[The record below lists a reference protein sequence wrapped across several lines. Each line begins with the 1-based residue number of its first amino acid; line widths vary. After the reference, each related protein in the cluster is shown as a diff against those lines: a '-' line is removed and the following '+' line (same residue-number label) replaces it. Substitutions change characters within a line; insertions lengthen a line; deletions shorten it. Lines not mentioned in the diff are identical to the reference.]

1 MDFER
6 QPAHEWQKAVPGAR
20 WFKADLHIHTVDD
33 HAGGRARLPDG
44 LSGDPTD
51 PEVLACY
58 AKLFLKGLV
67 ASGVQVAGLT
77 PHSPRAGSGPE
88 TSAVWK
94 IVDEWNCGE
103 DDDGV
108 PFREKVYAVFPG
120 FEPNV
125 NDGANGVHLLFLFD
139 PEIGRERYLALYDA
153 IMDGRAPWEHSAL
166 RLTPRDAEEVFQ
178 TLDRRRSESERTD
191 APWTYIALAPHFQSA
206 HGVLQEMRSDLL
218 DRFPCRLLAGY
229 ELGDDKLPEEVEG
242 RKKPGKF
249 LLPFMEKHRQA
260 FFHAS
265 DAYSIDELGQR
276 YTWIKLA
283 SPRIEALRQGFIASD
298 SRMRIGFERT
308 GDGGLRP
315 TTDAPDVTLN
325 CRPWLKEVEV
335 RGAASFFGSG
345 SGGTSVRFS
354 PDLTC
359 IIGGSMTGKSTLL
372 DGLRVHIEAPLPSDE
387 SVRVQVEDR
396 GRDVFGAGSPDVRL
410 DCPGSSPAAPGHERW
425 PAHFFAQNELQRL
438 SLEVS
443 AVEDILARLFPSET
457 SGIESRNQELRTLDG
472 RLRDLV
478 GQLAKLDENLAEAE
492 QAHERAGGARKA
504 LATFAEAG
512 AEGLHRVGREL
523 QRWTATKGSA
533 NAILSDIRQVSQAI
547 TAFEVSELDDMIA
560 GDLGSEGD
568 ELRQLELAPR
578 WQRLDERIRAAEQEL
593 CGWIDDVARI
603 VESLERNQERVR
615 VAVERAL
622 AERGLDAAKLREI
635 QELNRQAA
643 LLPSYEANLNETR
656 ERLVASEASFGR
668 LRDERK
674 GLVEAQREAFD
685 RVMSAVEREFDGRI
699 RARRIDNGVA
709 KPLDVFLRALKQKGV
724 TRWWNDLTEDRKPAP
739 EKLAELLRRELDKRR
754 YWKTA
759 FDGSAPPEDRD
770 PETIPNL
777 LEYPLQ
783 EIGMSDA
790 VQGTF
795 IESLTRSRRRELAA
809 LRCPDRYFLELRMD
823 DGSYRRLDELS
834 GGQRVSVLLTLLLET
849 EDSRPLV
856 IDQPEDEL
864 DNRFLFETVLP
875 ALKKLKGRRQVIVAS
890 HNPNVVVNGDADM
903 VIQLEATANRG
914 CVACS
919 GAIEE
924 PAIRDAI
931 VRTVD
936 GGEEAF
942 RLRRRKYGF

>member
-1 MDFER
+1 MGFER

-33 HAGGRARLPDG
+33 HAGGRAALPEG
-44 LSGDPTD
+44 LADDPTD
-51 PEVLACY
+51 PDVLSCY
-58 AKLFLKGLV
+58 ARLFLKGLV

-191 APWTYIALAPHFQSA
+191 APWTYIALAPYFQRE
-206 HGVLQEMRSDLL
+206 HGVFREMRSEILE
-218 DRFPCRLLAGY
+218 RFPWRLLAGY
-229 ELGDDKLPEEVEG
+229 ELGDDKLPEEVEA
-242 RKKPGKF
+242 RKKPGRF
-249 LLPFMEKHRQA
+249 LLPFMEAHRQA

-276 YTWIKLA
+276 YTWLKLA
-283 SPRIEALRQGFIASD
+283 SPRIEALRQAFIASD
-298 SRMRIGFERT
+298 SRMRIGFER
-308 GDGGLRP
+308 GVDGRLFP
-315 TTDAPDVTLN
+315 SSDTPDVTQN
-325 CRPWLKEVEV
+325 SRPWLREVEV
-335 RGAASFFGSG
+335 RGLASFFGG
-345 SGGTSVRFS
+345 GDGGTCVRFS

-372 DGLRVHIEAPLPSDE
+372 DGLRVHVEAPLPADDSI
-387 SVRVQVEDR
+387 RAQVEGR
-396 GRDVFGAGSPDVRL
+396 GRDIFGAGSPEVRL
-410 DCPGSSPAAPGHERW
+410 DCPGCSPAAPGHEQW
-425 PAHFFAQNELQRL
+425 PAQFFAQNELQRL
-438 SLEVS
+438 SVEVS
-443 AVEDILARLFPSET
+443 AVEGILTRLIPSET

-472 RLRDLV
+472 RLRDLA

-492 QAHERAGGARKA
+492 QARERADSAEKA

-512 AEGLHRVGREL
+512 VEGLHRAGREL
-523 QRWTATKGSA
+523 QRWTGTKGSA
-533 NAILSDIRQVSQAI
+533 TAILFDVRQVSRSFA
-547 TAFEVSELDDMIA
+547 AFEVSELDDMHA
-560 GDLGSEGD
+560 GELGSEGD
-568 ELRQLELAPR
+568 ELRRLDLAPR
-578 WQRLDERIRAAEQEL
+578 WQRLDERIHAAEQEL
-593 CGWIDDVARI
+593 SGWIDDVTRI

-656 ERLVASEASFGR
+656 ERLATSEASFGR

-685 RVMSAVEREFDGRI
+685 RVMTAVEREFDGRI
-699 RARRIDNGVA
+699 RVRRLENGVV
-709 KPLDVFLRALKQKGV
+709 KVLDAFLRTLKQKGI

-739 EKLAELLRRELDKRR
+739 EKLSGLLARELAKQR
-754 YWKTA
+754 YWKKA
-759 FDGSAPPEDRD
+759 FDGSAELEGRD
-770 PETIPNL
+770 PENIPNI
-777 LEYPLQ
+777 LEYPLR
-783 EIGMSDA
+783 EVGMSDA
-790 VQGTF
+790 VQSAF
-795 IESLTRSRRRELAA
+795 VESLTRSRQRELAA
-809 LRCPDRYFLELRMD
+809 LRCPDRYFLDLRMD

-834 GGQRVSVLLTLLLET
+834 GGQRVSVLLSLLLET
-849 EDSRPLV
+849 EDHRPLV

-875 ALKKLKGRRQVIVAS
+875 ALKKLKGRRQVIMAT

-903 VIQLEATANRG
+903 VIQLDATANRG
-914 CVACS
+914 RVAGS

-924 PAIRDAI
+924 PAVRDAI